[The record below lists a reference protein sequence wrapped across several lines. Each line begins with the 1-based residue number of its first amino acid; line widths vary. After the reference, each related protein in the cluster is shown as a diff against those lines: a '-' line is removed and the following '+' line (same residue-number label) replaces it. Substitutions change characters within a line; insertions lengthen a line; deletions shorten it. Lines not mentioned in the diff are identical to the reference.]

1 MTKNWIAFIAL
12 TLGFALSNFPA
23 DGAPNS
29 RKKSSAGTVVGKSSS
44 TAAETKAGEDREH
57 DVRAVL
63 ISLEQAFASKT
74 LAKVIELFSENA
86 IFIDQSGEQ
95 TQGREPLRNRFA
107 PLFQQETIPVVGLH
121 PESVRFPA
129 PGVASVVGVVSRKRG
144 TSQLPATRF
153 TMLMVQ
159 TNSNWQISE
168 ITETVIQ
175 SAQFEDRLAEL
186 DWMIGEWRVNKT
198 DVDAKMN
205 VEWAAGKKFILAK
218 TTITKPDK
226 TEQIDTQVIGWDPQ
240 NNRIISWH
248 FDSNGGYGSGAWSK
262 RPDKNEWSVDV
273 IGVGAD
279 GSTTRATN
287 VFQLKGSSEFSWQ
300 SVNRSQN
307 DEPVAD
313 TEALNVQRLK
323 AQG

>member
-1 MTKNWIAFIAL
+1 MTKNWIAFLAL

-29 RKKSSAGTVVGKSSS
+29 KKKSSADTVVGKYS
-44 TAAETKAGEDREH
+44 TTPVKEGEIKENE
-57 DVRAVL
+57 VRAVL
-63 ISLEQAFASKT
+63 ISLEQAFATKT
-74 LAKVIELFSENA
+74 LEKVIALFSENA
-86 IFIDQSGEQ
+86 IFVDQSGEE

-107 PLFQQETIPVVGLH
+107 VLFQQETIPVIGLH

-129 PGVASVVGVVSRKRG
+129 AGVASIVGVVSRKRG
-144 TSQLPATRF
+144 SSHLPATRF

-159 TNSNWQISE
+159 ENSKWQISE
-168 ITETVIQ
+168 VTETIIQ

-186 DWMIGEWRVNKT
+186 DWMIGEWRVIKA
-198 DVDAKMN
+198 DVNARMN

-262 RPDKNEWSVDV
+262 RPDKDEWSVEV
-273 IGVGAD
+273 SGVGAD

-287 VFQLKGSSEFSWQ
+287 VFYLKSPGEFSWQ

-307 DEPVAD
+307 DAPVAD
-313 TEALNVQRLK
+313 TEALTVQRLK